1 VTLEPNSD
9 LESRG
14 NLSGLLT
21 IIMWS
26 ASGLLLAL
34 TQGLPAFE
42 LALFTLPFPFIV
54 TAIRWHLRG
63 EDWKQHFRH
72 PWYVYAVGT
81 LGLGGYTILWY
92 LGFKNAP
99 VFQANLLNYMWPF
112 LILLFSA
119 LLLRQKLTWMQGLGT
134 CFALAG
140 LLLLFTEKG
149 GVDLSEGIRFH
160 HKYIWGYLSAL
171 GGAVVWA
178 LYSVLVR
185 KIPSFGNDV
194 IAVCCLYAGLPILIA
209 HLLLEEFVIPA
220 NKFAWIG
227 LVGLLLTRVSY
238 LFWNFA
244 MKNGRIE
251 TVVSISYF
259 TPIFSSML
267 LIVFQ
272 YAQNVGT
279 SALLIL
285 CGCLII
291 SWNYVKNAI
300 KPEFDGPIKTY

>member
-1 VTLEPNSD
+1 MSETSSHNLEM
-9 LESRG
+9 RG

-34 TQGLPAFE
+34 TNGIPAFE

-54 TAIRWHLRG
+54 TAFRWWKNK
-63 EDWKQHFRH
+63 EDWRKHFRH
-72 PWYVYAVGT
+72 PWYVYAIGT
-81 LGLGGYTILWY
+81 CGLGGYTILWY

-112 LILLFSA
+112 LILVFSA
-119 LLLRQKLTWMQGLGT
+119 ILLKQKMTWMQILGT
-134 CFALAG
+134 LLAFSG

-149 GVDLSEGIRFH
+149 GVGLSEGINF
-160 HKYIWGYLSAL
+160 KSEYLWGYLSAL
-171 GGAVVWA
+171 AGAVVWG

-185 KIPSFGNDV
+185 KVAGFGNDV
-194 IAVCCLYAGLPILIA
+194 IAICCLLAGIPILIA
-209 HLLLEEFVIPA
+209 HLALETFVMPSS
-220 NKFAWIG
+220 NLMWIG
-227 LVGLLLTRVSY
+227 LIGLLLTRVSY

-259 TPIFSSML
+259 TPIFSSVL

-291 SWNYVKNAI
+291 SWNYITSAI
-300 KPEFDGPIKTY
+300 KPEFDIPQKA